1 MKIYSGLLITLLGYF
16 VCSLLK
22 AEETIMLKIC
32 THTDVA
38 SGVSVEFAFV
48 GIHESCLDRTEN
60 QLTILQHHTT
70 GIVSTPEG
78 PTYIHHFTKHIE
90 AGKAA
95 LVGKE
100 EDPQHCLIQGKIHSE
115 PHL

>member
-1 MKIYSGLLITLLGYF
+1 MKTHSGLLFALLGCF
-16 VCSLLK
+16 FCSTVK
-22 AEETIMLKIC
+22 AEGNISLKIC
-32 THTDVA
+32 THTDVG
-38 SGVSVEFAFV
+38 SGVTVEFAFV

-90 AGKAA
+90 AGKTA